1 MYISENETVLRDV
14 IDAYDFPDTI
24 ESVVRYGNGHI
35 NDTYCVLCRSKEGR
49 ERRFILQGISLAAFP
64 KQKEVMEN
72 FVGIT
77 SHLRKK
83 IEVYGGDPMR
93 ETLNLVPTRD
103 GKMYCTDSCG
113 KVWRL
118 LYYVENTVCFQNATP
133 ELFEASARAFGRFQM
148 LLQDYPA
155 DTLHETIAGFHN
167 TEDRF
172 AKFVATLEEDKLGR
186 AKDALA
192 EIQFVLEHKSDCSLA
207 VNALREGKLPL
218 RVTHNDTKLNNILF
232 DKDTLEGICIIDL
245 DTTMPGLS
253 IYDFGDAIR
262 FGANHCAEDEKDL
275 SKVNFDI
282 DLYARYTRGF
292 LTGANGIFTEA
303 EIDYFPWG
311 AKLMTLECGI
321 RFLTDYLDGDN
332 YFHTSYL
339 QQNLDRCRTQ
349 FKLVRDM
356 EEQWEKIKQVTYDV
370 AAYCRRKN
378 E

>member
-1 MYISENETVLRDV
+1 MYTSVNETLLRDV
-14 IDAYDFPDTI
+14 IAAYEFPYTLD
-24 ESVVRYGNGHI
+24 SVIRHGEGHI
-35 NDTYCVLCRSKEGR
+35 NDTYCVVCKSEDGKVARY
-49 ERRFILQGISLAAFP
+49 ILQGLSLAAFP
-64 KQKEVMEN
+64 KPDEVMEN
-72 FVGIT
+72 FIGIT

-83 IEVYGGDPMR
+83 IEVGGGDPMR
-93 ETLNLVPTRD
+93 ETLNLLPTKD
-103 GKMYCTDSCG
+103 GKMYYTDSNG

-118 LYYVENTVCFQNATP
+118 LYFIENTVCLQNAAP
-133 ELFEASARAFGRFQM
+133 ETFEASARAFGRFQM

-155 DTLHETIAGFHN
+155 DTLHEAIVDFHN
-167 TEDRF
+167 TQARF
-172 AKFVATLEEDKLGR
+172 VKFLSALKTDKLHR
-186 AKDALA
+186 AKDVAD
-192 EIQFVLEHKSDCSLA
+192 EIQFVLDREADCSVA
-207 VNALREGKLPL
+207 VNALKEGKLPL

-292 LTGANGIFTEA
+292 LTGAGGIFTET
-303 EIDYFPWG
+303 EIAYFPFG

-332 YFHTSYL
+332 YFHINYPKH
-339 QQNLDRCRTQ
+339 NLDRCRTQ
-349 FKLVRDM
+349 FKLVKDM
-356 EEQWEKIKQVTYDV
+356 EEQWEQIKQVTLNI
-370 AAYCRRKN
+370 RRSL
-378 E
+378 